1 MSKKVLSK
9 VGGWKKD
16 KGDGFIGGV
25 AYRREE
31 WEFKPSAY
39 YGPKLD
45 MTSSLQVRILIFS
58 R

>member
-45 MTSSLQVRILIFS
+45 MTSSL
-58 R
+58 